1 MEGYI
6 VLILHLIICGIVW
19 IGIQSGY
26 LRMRKYMFFVALF
39 LPFWGVLLIV
49 VLRFQIGFRK
59 DGVKG
64 VGVEKMKL
72 ESALYQSMTV
82 DEKKVADK
90 TVPMEEALLINS
102 SEERR
107 SMILDVLNDNPRE
120 YMEFLQKAGDND
132 DTEVVHYAVT
142 ALVEISK
149 ENDARLHE
157 LEMQYAANPKDR
169 EVLENYTSFLW
180 SCLSKNMMQGQVEK
194 MNRELFAT
202 LMKEKLSQGGS
213 ISDFVQ
219 SITNDLK
226 RGNYTEAA
234 EGLDWMKR
242 EFPDDEAYYLL
253 KIQYLAAIKR
263 GEEIRQVLSEIRD
276 HEVYISAKGKEVI
289 AFWEK

>member
-213 ISDFVQ
+213 VSDFVQ

-242 EFPDDEAYYLL
+242 EFPGEEAYYLL

>member
-59 DGVKG
+59 DGVKE

-202 LMKEKLSQGGS
+202 LMKEKLLQGGS
-213 ISDFVQ
+213 VSDFVQ

-234 EGLDWMKR
+234 EDLDWMKR

-263 GEEIRQVLSEIRD
+263 GEEIRQVLDEIRA

>member
-102 SEERR
+102 SGERR

-180 SCLSKNMMQGQVEK
+180 NCLSKNMMQGQVEK

-202 LMKEKLSQGGS
+202 LMKEKLLQGGS
-213 ISDFVQ
+213 VSDFVQ

-242 EFPDDEAYYLL
+242 EFPGEEAYYLME
-253 KIQYLAAIKR
+253 IQYLAAIKR
-263 GEEIRQVLSEIRD
+263 GEEIRQVLSEIKD

>member
-26 LRMRKYMFFVALF
+26 LRMRKYMFLVALF

-213 ISDFVQ
+213 VSDFVQ

-226 RGNYTEAA
+226 RENYTEAA
-234 EGLDWMKR
+234 ERLDWMKR

>member
-213 ISDFVQ
+213 VSDFVQ

-226 RGNYTEAA
+226 RENYTEAA
-234 EGLDWMKR
+234 ERLDWMKR

>member
-19 IGIQSGY
+19 IGIQSGC

-59 DGVKG
+59 DGVKE

-72 ESALYQSMTV
+72 DSALYQSMTV

-213 ISDFVQ
+213 VSDFVQ

-263 GEEIRQVLSEIRD
+263 GEEIRQVLDEIRA